1 MILTRFMF
9 AKIRKR
15 AVSSKDL
22 WEKVVP
28 YRTRDVP
35 YRTFNVC

>member
-15 AVSSKDL
+15 EMSSKAP

-28 YRTRDVP
+28 YRTWDVP